1 MARIEGI
8 KRGGS
13 LLTQLIFPLD
23 AGRATREERKTDEFR
38 TLNGVLIFGI
48 MLWALVSYIN

>member
-13 LLTQLIFPLD
+13 LLTRLIFPLD
-23 AGRATREERKTDEFR
+23 AGRATGEERKTDEFR

>member
-13 LLTQLIFPLD
+13 LLTQLIFSS
-23 AGRATREERKTDEFR
+23 RRKASNQRGEKNR
-38 TLNGVLIFGI
+38 
-48 MLWALVSYIN
+48 